1 MCGQKSTVSAA
12 VYILFV
18 ITPSGLSRSS
28 DFPSLSPSRT
38 PAPTLQGLGGV
49 FGSLTQLRRAWV
61 PPWTQPLPLGA
72 SVCCQARGCGLREV
86 DVCTARSHPGCPFC
100 PSSALNLPC
109 QASRQ
114 GSVHEGR
121 PESDWGLPL
130 FRHWANKPG
139 EKVGTGREEE
149 SVLCCLN
156 YDFPQTCCVTSGRS
170 LHISEPLLPC
180 KQW

>member
-86 DVCTARSHPGCPFC
+86 DVCTARSHPGCPLC

-114 GSVHEGR
+114 GSVHERGGLNQTGDSPCSDTGPTSQGR
-121 PESDWGLPL
+121 RWGQDV
-130 FRHWANKPG
+130 RK
-139 EKVGTGREEE
+139 
-149 SVLCCLN
+149 SLC
-156 YDFPQTCCVTSGRS
+156 FAA
-170 LHISEPLLPC
+170 
-180 KQW
+180 